1 MKSYAIYWKSNV
13 SGRIGTGTGLFEQEE
28 AERLATELNL
38 TYPDINHEAIIP
50 LPPSAERADVP
61 AEQPVT
67 ETLNVTDPQVFTDP
81 QVQRCFE
88 RSLAEAD
95 GSSDEQCEV
104 AALLVTHDW
113 FQMLEGSHSGRVHE
127 TIERLLAPRLRAE
140 LHRWCQRSEVE
151 LDVAQVEF
159 RSRLSQLA
167 GESFTGSTNL

>member
-1 MKSYAIYWKSNV
+1 MKSHAIHWKSNI
-13 SGRIGTGTGLFEQEE
+13 SGRIGTGTSLFEQEE

-38 TYPDINHEAIIP
+38 TYPDINHEAVIP

-61 AEQPVT
+61 PEQPAAGT
-67 ETLNVTDPQVFTDP
+67 PNCTDPQVFTDP

-95 GSSDEQCEV
+95 GSSDEQRQV

-113 FQMLEGSHSGRVHE
+113 FQMLEGSHSHRVHE
-127 TIERLLAPRLRAE
+127 TIDRLLAPRLRAE
-140 LHRWCQRSEVE
+140 LHVWCQRTEVE
-151 LDVAQVEF
+151 LDATQVEF

-167 GESFTGSTNL
+167 GETFPGSTNL